1 MTKLALDT
9 ETNGL
14 IATVEHDPHGAYESP
29 RECAMKS
36 VFFGFHR
43 SFASPDPAP
52 DSDPETAR
60 DIANAKG
67 NICLP
72 VWLYSHCGTCYRAA
86 EQNPFHC
93 PWDSGLFGFIY
104 ITRDNARKIYGIK
117 RITEKQ
123 RLRVLADLAAQV
135 ETYSQWANGETYCW
149 VIEDAFGDDDG
160 DVIAS
165 CRGYYSED
173 DAESDALAE
182 LASLIK

>member
-9 ETNGL
+9 ETNGFT
-14 IATVEHDPHGAYESP
+14 ATVEHDPYGADESP
-29 RECAMKS
+29 REWEMES

-52 DSDPETAR
+52 DSDPKTAR
-60 DIANAKG
+60 DMANANG

-72 VWLYSHCGTCYRAA
+72 VWLYAHGGTCYRAA
-86 EQNPFHC
+86 KQNPFHC

-123 RLRVLADLAAQV
+123 RLRLLADLAAQV
-135 ETYSQWANGETYCW
+135 ETYSQWINGETYWW
-149 VIEDAFGDDDG
+149 VIEDADG
-160 DVIAS
+160 DVIES
-165 CRGYYSED
+165 CGGYYSED

-182 LASLIK
+182 LASLIKPHA